1 MVFLRM
7 YVLFQLPVIMLIV
20 LFNIFKI
27 DQTADIIFE
36 NFPSVPSYVVVTG
49 LPVNA
54 GHASCNRN
62 SAKNLWCQRLI
73 AWTVK
78 ITMRVRPM

>member
-7 YVLFQLPVIMLIV
+7 YVPFQKPVIMLIV

-27 DQTADIIFE
+27 DQIADIIFE
-36 NFPSVPSYVVVTG
+36 NFPSVPLYVVVTD

-54 GHASCNRN
+54 GHVSCNRN
-62 SAKNLWCQRLI
+62 SAKNLWCQCLT

-78 ITMRVRPM
+78 ITLRV